1 LKRENWNK
9 TSRGRFRPHPALGKN
24 GPFFEFSYVCPEPV
38 LVKRSFLYINGS
50 KRPFLLTCL
59 DRRCV
64 KVAVDDVVAWRL
76 QQEKDTF
83 LE

>member
-1 LKRENWNK
+1 MVQKRIL
-9 TSRGRFRPHPALGKN
+9 FRVFP
-24 GPFFEFSYVCPEPV
+24 YVCPEPV

-83 LE
+83 WINSLGLSRACLDKMIIYV